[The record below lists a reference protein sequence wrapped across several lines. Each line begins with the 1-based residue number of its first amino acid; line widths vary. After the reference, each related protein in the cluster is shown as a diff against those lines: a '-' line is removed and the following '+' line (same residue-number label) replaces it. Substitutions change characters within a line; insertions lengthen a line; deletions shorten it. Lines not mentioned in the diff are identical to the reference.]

1 MATNPYENR
10 IEDLEQFKED
20 AEKRIAQLEQ
30 LVKSA
35 LISIDDAERAL
46 RKNIYVAQKVENIEG
61 TLSKIVPSIGKIV
74 GKEMK

>member
-35 LISIDDAERAL
+35 LTSIDDAERAL

-61 TLSKIVPSIGKIV
+61 TLSKIIPSIGNIV
-74 GKEMK
+74 GKDMK

>member
-10 IEDLEQFKED
+10 IEELEQFKED